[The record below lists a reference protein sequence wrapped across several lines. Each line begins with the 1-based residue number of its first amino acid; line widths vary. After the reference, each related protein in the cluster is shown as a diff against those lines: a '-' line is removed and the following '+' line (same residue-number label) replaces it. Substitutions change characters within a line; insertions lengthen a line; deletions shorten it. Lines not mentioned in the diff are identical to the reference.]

1 MPLLLTLNRFHTLF
15 WCSIVAGVANAGLFY
30 FITFQKQKQLFL
42 FQKHLFIGVFYETN
56 GSCFAEQLLV
66 TASEKCGKIF
76 LNFSFYSMECLKQRR
91 SLQFRYYLG
100 WIVL

>member
-30 FITFQKQKQLFL
+30 FITFQKQKQLF
-42 FQKHLFIGVFYETN
+42 IGVFYETN
-56 GSCFAEQLLV
+56 GSCFAEQLLA

-76 LNFSFYSMECLKQRR
+76 LNFSFLFYGMSKAEA
-91 SLQFRYYLG
+91 
-100 WIVL
+100 